1 MKSKKSKEVNAYLK
15 HSPKHIRGLMIT
27 VREIILAAFP
37 DIEETIKFTVPFYS
51 RKGLLCYI
59 SPLKTKDGIYI
70 GFVKGYLMSDEYG
83 IFTGKGL
90 KQIRHIEFRKESDI
104 KKRLFKKYLEEAV
117 MFNELKKDA
126 FIFE

>member
-15 HSPKHIRGLMIT
+15 HSPKHVRGLMIA

-37 DIEETIKFTVPFYS
+37 DIEETIKFTVPFYT

-70 GFVKGYLMSDEYG
+70 GFVKGYLMSDEHG
-83 IFTGKGL
+83 IFTGKEL